1 MTKPKRDW
9 APIEAAYR
17 TDTATIT
24 ELARRFEVST
34 TAIRTRAKQQG
45 LVRDH
50 PFRRR
55 KADPVSEQAAQAPD
69 EGGTL
74 DPRHRLAALI
84 KLYETLRDGLQRVVE
99 GKAKDH
105 EVRLLSKAG
114 GGIDAFNALTVALA
128 KLIQLERLALD
139 GEGDG
144 SVPELAERL
153 RAAQRAMAA
162 LSRGVEDS
170 PADEAPPVETDQ
182 SA

>member
-1 MTKPKRDW
+1 MTKPMRDW

-17 TDTATIT
+17 TDTATIS
-24 ELARRFEVST
+24 ELARRFDISD
-34 TAIRTRAKQQG
+34 TAIRIRAKKQG

-55 KADPVSEQAAQAPD
+55 AAAPASD
-69 EGGTL
+69 VVATL
-74 DPRHRLAALI
+74 DPHRSLTALI
-84 KLYETLRDGLQRVVE
+84 KLYDKLRKGLQRVVE
-99 GKAKDH
+99 GKAAEH
-105 EVRLLSKAG
+105 EVKLLSKAG

-162 LSRGVEDS
+162 LSRGAEGS
-170 PADEAPPVETDQ
+170 PASAAAETDQ